1 MSLPRLS
8 RLPLVLAFVFDNLRV
23 FGQIRVE
30 FEVGRD
36 GHGVV
41 NDALVPHEG
50 REHGPNAFGN

>member
-1 MSLPRLS
+1 M
-8 RLPLVLAFVFDNLRV
+8 PLVLAFVFDNLRV